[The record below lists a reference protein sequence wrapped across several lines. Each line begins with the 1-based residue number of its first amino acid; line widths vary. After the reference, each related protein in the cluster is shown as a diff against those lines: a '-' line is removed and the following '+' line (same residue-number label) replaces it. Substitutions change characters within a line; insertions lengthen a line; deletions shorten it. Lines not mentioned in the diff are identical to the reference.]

1 MLSSIFS
8 PTVCKLLGRR
18 VNILFNVT
26 GSGSGDRGRRGWG
39 GCCSLVRLF
48 KLHFLPFK
56 ILFIEVAKWRSINS
70 KLNIVLIIH
79 SSMVMFYKV
88 NGSAVS

>member
-1 MLSSIFS
+1 M
-8 PTVCKLLGRR
+8 
-18 VNILFNVT
+18 NILFNVI
-26 GSGSGDRGRRGWG
+26 GSGSGDGGRRGWG
-39 GCCSLVRLF
+39 GSCSLVRLF